1 MRKSGILAPCAALV
15 FAMLGGCHS
24 LTGSSNR
31 LAAGT
36 LVATLLRSSSGTPV
50 GKATIGRIAV
60 DATTYTYYLEIE
72 VCYHGQ
78 NEVTA
83 TMGTPSPHAVHFE
96 PAASA
101 SYPMNVSI
109 LLDFQWIS
117 DPLGH
122 NFGHVKIPINIAQY
136 NALLQIETLK
146 ISSSNVNTDEDLIY
160 GPF

>member
-24 LTGSSNR
+24 LAGSSNR

-50 GKATIGRIAV
+50 GKATIGMISI
-60 DATTYTYYLEIE
+60 DATTFSYYLEIE

-78 NEVTA
+78 NEVTP
-83 TMGTPSPHAVHFE
+83 TMGTPYLHAVHFE
-96 PAASA
+96 PATSA
-101 SYPMNVSI
+101 NYPANVSI
-109 LLDFQWIS
+109 PLDFQSIS
-117 DPLGH
+117 GPLGH
-122 NFGHVKIPINIAQY
+122 NFGYVKMPINITQY
-136 NALLQIETLK
+136 NALQQADTIK
-146 ISSSNVNTDEDLIY
+146 ISNSNLSSGDDLIY

>member
-1 MRKSGILAPCAALV
+1 MRKPGILVTCAALV
-15 FAMLGGCHS
+15 FATLGGCHS

-50 GKATIGRIAV
+50 GKATIGMTSI
-60 DATTYTYYLEIE
+60 DATTTTYYLEIE

-83 TMGTPSPHAVHFE
+83 TPGTPSPHAVHFVYGTATSHPVE
-96 PAASA
+96 T
-101 SYPMNVSI
+101 SI
-109 LLDFQWIS
+109 PLDFKYIS
-117 DPLGH
+117 SPLGH
-122 NFGHVKIPINIAQY
+122 NFGYVKILIDVNQY
-136 NALLQIETLK
+136 NALQQADTIK
-146 ISSSNVNTDEDLIY
+146 ISTDNLGSGDDLIY